1 MASSYNINLPDGS
14 SIPVPAW
21 ATEQT
26 LQQLAQMMNRSNLSV
41 DIISDLM
48 QENNMDVSNVAAKM
62 SQLADVDKQEAKQRL
77 QEAKK
82 QGKNF
87 GAKLTG
93 VLDKFN
99 NTEKPLSSLVDMATN
114 LGSQIKESGSS
125 FGKDKSKISKGST
138 ALTGVMDKLG
148 KAMGVA
154 GDIAVVYAGWM
165 AGKAEEFAKA
175 QQNMIDSGAIFYENA
190 GAFNALQTQARDAGI
205 GYEKFTT
212 IVGNFGSAMVGLGG
226 NVSNGAVEFAVL
238 AEKLNDSSDKF
249 GDFGMTSEN
258 LAEGFAEFI
267 ETQRM
272 AGNIDR
278 TQVGYGDKLV
288 KAYQELLIETGS
300 YASATAFTR
309 KQMLESYTEAMSSPV
324 FAGTMKILDKLG
336 DNATKEAAQAIQV
349 QLKLLEKGGVTDIAT
364 PLLGAFE
371 QALSA
376 STGDLQSFDI
386 TSYLLEN
393 GGEQLIGTLQNVN
406 STLLT
411 DINTS
416 IRNGEKI
423 SGDMIQDL
431 MAAYESVKPGM
442 VIPAGATDGLMGY
455 IKKTQNQMEE
465 FRLKTKAV
473 SEMSEEEREALKDK
487 HTKDLKGAGQLTK
500 VMNDVTE
507 GYLKAMDALTLPMD
521 TFGKVLNTVTTG
533 LSNAT
538 GAVMSGV
545 STEGTI
551 IGRGLEG
558 YHKMGADMRGESIL
572 DQQRLLMLGDLPGL
586 RSGGP
591 IVAGSMA
598 LVGEEGPEILQ
609 MGDMGGMVFPNSV
622 LNNMVDS
629 FKESMYN
636 RDNKAMVSP
645 NGIANSP
652 LSMAFKEAMGGD
664 TSESDE
670 GTQSLEDILMIKK
683 DTVASLN
690 SLNSVL
696 TGMFAL
702 SEQRT
707 IASEMS

>member
-14 SIPVPAW
+14 SLPVPAW

-26 LQQLAQMMNRSNLSV
+26 LQQVAQMLNKNNLSV
-41 DIISDLM
+41 DIITDLM
-48 QENNMDVSNVAAKM
+48 QENNMDVSDVAAKM
-62 SQLADVDKQEAKQRL
+62 QQLADVDKSELQQRL
-77 QEAKK
+77 SEAKK
-82 QGKNF
+82 QSKSF
-87 GAKLTG
+87 GAKITG

-99 NTEKPLSSLVDMATN
+99 NTEKPLSSLVDMATG
-114 LGSQIKESGSS
+114 LGKELKDSGSS
-125 FGKDKSKISKGST
+125 FGKDKAKVSAGST
-138 ALTGVMDKLG
+138 ALSGVMSKLG
-148 KAMGVA
+148 KGLGVA
-154 GDIAVVYAGWM
+154 GDIAIVYAGFM

-175 QQNMIDSGAIFYENA
+175 QQNMIDSGAIFFENA
-190 GAFNALQTQARDAGI
+190 AAFNALQTQARDAGI

-238 AEKLNDSSDKF
+238 AEKLNDASDQF

-309 KQMLESYTEAMSSPV
+309 KQMLESYTEAMSAPV

-336 DNATKEAAQAIQV
+336 ETGTKEAAQQIQT
-349 QLKLLEKGGVTDIAT
+349 QLTLLNKAGVTDIAG

-371 QALSA
+371 QALSS

-386 TSYLLEN
+386 TSYLAEN
-393 GGEQLIGTLQNVN
+393 GGEQLIATLDNVN

-411 DINTS
+411 DINTA

-423 SGDMIQDL
+423 SGDMLQDL
-431 MAAYESVKPGM
+431 VAAYETVKPGM

-455 IKKTQNQMEE
+455 MKRTQNQMEE

-473 SEMSEEEREALKDK
+473 SEMSAEERAGLKDK
-487 HTKDLKGAGQLTK
+487 HKKDLEGAGKLTK

-521 TFGKVLNTVTTG
+521 KFSSVLDSVTTG

-538 GAVMSGV
+538 GNVVEGL
-545 STEGTI
+545 STEGK
-551 IGRGLEG
+551 GFMPGYEG
-558 YHKMGADMRGESIL
+558 YHREGAAMRGDGLL
-572 DQQRLLMLGDLPGL
+572 DSVRRTMIDGKPHGL

-591 IVAGSMA
+591 IGAGSIA

-609 MGDMGGMVFPNSV
+609 MGDMGGMIFPNST
-622 LNNMVDS
+622 LNNMVDMY
-629 FKESMYN
+629 KESMYN
-636 RDNKAMVSP
+636 GNNKAMVSP
-645 NGIANSP
+645 NSVAPSQ
-652 LSMAFKEAMGGD
+652 LSMDTAGIMGD
-664 TSESDE
+664 ASETDDDM
-670 GTQSLEDILMIKK
+670 TDLEDILKMK
-683 DTVASLN
+683 TEAVASLRN
-690 SLNSVL
+690 LDGVL

>member
-26 LQQLAQMMNRSNLSV
+26 LQQLAQLMNRSNLSV

-48 QENNMDVSNVAAKM
+48 QENNMDVSDVAAKM
-62 SQLADVDKQEAKQRL
+62 SQLADVDKREAKQRL

-125 FGKDKSKISKGST
+125 FGKDKAKIAKGSKE
-138 ALTGVMDKLG
+138 LTGVMGILG

-288 KAYQELLIETGS
+288 KSYQELLIETGS

-309 KQMLESYTEAMSSPV
+309 KQMLEAYSEAMTSPV
-324 FAGTMKILDKLG
+324 FAGTMKILDKMG
-336 DNATKEAAQAIQV
+336 DNATKEAAQHIQH
-349 QLKLLEKGGVTDIAT
+349 QLKLLEKGGVGTIAT

-371 QALSA
+371 QALAASA
-376 STGDLQSFDI
+376 GNIESFDL

-393 GGEQLIGTLQNVN
+393 GGEQIVGTLQNVG
-406 STLLT
+406 STLIQ
-411 DINTS
+411 DIETS
-416 IRNGEKI
+416 VRNGEKI
-423 SGDMIQDL
+423 SGDMLQDL
-431 MAAYESVKPGM
+431 AKAYDQNRSTM
-442 VIPAGATDGLMGY
+442 VIPAGATDG
-455 IKKTQNQMEE
+455 K
-465 FRLKTKAV
+465 
-473 SEMSEEEREALKDK
+473 
-487 HTKDLKGAGQLTK
+487 
-500 VMNDVTE
+500 
-507 GYLKAMDALTLPMD
+507 
-521 TFGKVLNTVTTG
+521 
-533 LSNAT
+533 
-538 GAVMSGV
+538 
-545 STEGTI
+545 
-551 IGRGLEG
+551 
-558 YHKMGADMRGESIL
+558 
-572 DQQRLLMLGDLPGL
+572 
-586 RSGGP
+586 
-591 IVAGSMA
+591 
-598 LVGEEGPEILQ
+598 
-609 MGDMGGMVFPNSV
+609 
-622 LNNMVDS
+622 
-629 FKESMYN
+629 
-636 RDNKAMVSP
+636 
-645 NGIANSP
+645 
-652 LSMAFKEAMGGD
+652 
-664 TSESDE
+664 
-670 GTQSLEDILMIKK
+670 
-683 DTVASLN
+683 
-690 SLNSVL
+690 
-696 TGMFAL
+696 
-702 SEQRT
+702 
-707 IASEMS
+707 

>member
-14 SIPVPAW
+14 SLPVPAW

-26 LQQLAQMMNRSNLSV
+26 LQSVAQMLSKNNLSV
-41 DIISDLM
+41 DIITDLM
-48 QENNMDVSNVAAKM
+48 QENNMDVSDVAAKM

-99 NTEKPLSSLVDMATN
+99 NTEKPLSSLVDMATG
-114 LGSQIKESGSS
+114 LGKEIKEGASS
-125 FGKDKSKISKGST
+125 FGKDKSKISKGS
-138 ALTGVMDKLG
+138 GVMSGVLDKLG
-148 KAMGVA
+148 KGMGVA
-154 GDIAVVYAGWM
+154 GDIAVVYAGFM

-175 QQNMIDSGAIFYENA
+175 QQNMIDSGAIFFENA
-190 GAFNALQTQARDAGI
+190 AAFNALQTQARDAGI

-238 AEKLNDSSDKF
+238 AEKLNDASDQF

-309 KQMLESYTEAMSSPV
+309 KQMLESYTEAMSAPV

-336 DNATKEAAQAIQV
+336 ETGTKEAAQQIQH
-349 QLKLLEKGGVTDIAT
+349 QLTLLNKAGVTDIAG

-371 QALSA
+371 QALSS

-386 TSYLLEN
+386 TSYLAEN
-393 GGEQLIGTLQNVN
+393 GGEQLIATLDNVN

-411 DINTS
+411 DINTA

-423 SGDMIQDL
+423 SGDMLQDL
-431 MAAYESVKPGM
+431 VAAYETVKPGM

-455 IKKTQNQMEE
+455 MKRTQNQIEE

-473 SEMSEEEREALKDK
+473 SEMSAEEREALKNK
-487 HTKDLKGAGQLTK
+487 HKKDLEGAGKLTK

-521 TFGKVLNTVTTG
+521 TFSNVLEGVTTG
-533 LSNAT
+533 IQKAT
-538 GAVMSGV
+538 GNMVEGL
-545 STEGTI
+545 STEGRSFMP
-551 IGRGLEG
+551 GYEG
-558 YHKMGADMRGESIL
+558 YHAEGAAMRGEGAL
-572 DQQRLLMLGDLPGL
+572 DKQRKIMIDGKPNGL

-591 IVAGSMA
+591 IGAGSMA
-598 LVGEEGPEILQ
+598 IVGEEGPELLQ
-609 MGDMGGMVFPNSV
+609 MGDMGGMVFPNNT
-622 LNNMVDS
+622 LNNLVDMY
-629 FKESMYN
+629 KESMYN
-636 RDNKAMVSP
+636 TDNKAMVSP
-645 NGIANSP
+645 NVTSSELN
-652 LSMAFKEAMGGD
+652 MASDEGMGG
-664 TSESDE
+664 TSESGEEYTD
-670 GTQSLEDILMIKK
+670 LEDILRMKEE
-683 DTVASLN
+683 TVNTLRSLDG
-690 SLNSVL
+690 VL
-696 TGMFAL
+696 AGMFAL

>member
-26 LQQLAQMMNRSNLSV
+26 LQQLAQLMNRSNLSV

-48 QENNMDVSNVAAKM
+48 QENNMDVSDVAAKM

-93 VLDKFN
+93 VIDKFN

-114 LGSQIKESGSS
+114 LGKEIKESGTS
-125 FGKDKSKISKGST
+125 FGKDKSKIAKGST
-138 ALTGVMDKLG
+138 ALTGVMGKLG

-238 AEKLNDSSDKF
+238 AEKLNDASDQF

-309 KQMLESYTEAMSSPV
+309 KQMLESYTEAMSAPV

-336 DNATKEAAQAIQV
+336 EDATKEAAQAIQV

-386 TSYLLEN
+386 TSYLAEN

-473 SEMSEEEREALKDK
+473 SEMSEEERKGLKDK
-487 HTKDLKGAGQLTK
+487 HKKDLKGSGQLTK

-521 TFGKVLNTVTTG
+521 TFGNVLNTITAG

-545 STEGTI
+545 STDGKAP
-551 IGRGLEG
+551 GGSALEG
-558 YHKMGADMRGESIL
+558 YHRDGQKMAGEAIL
-572 DQQRLLMLGDLPGL
+572 DQQRKAMINGKPNGL

-591 IVAGSMA
+591 IGAGSVA
-598 LVGEEGPEILQ
+598 LVGEEGPEILR
-609 MGDMGGMVFPNSV
+609 MGDMGGTVYSNSV
-622 LNNMVDS
+622 LNNMVDKY
-629 FKESMYN
+629 KESMYN
-636 RDNKAMVSP
+636 KDNKAMVSP
-645 NGIANSP
+645 NSTSEQLNT
-652 LSMAFKEAMGGD
+652 AFDEGLGS
-664 TSESDE
+664 TSESDG
-670 GTQSLEDILMIKK
+670 GTQDLDDILMMKK